1 MILHRR
7 HKKGERCM
15 TRIYLEDGEF
25 IFIGKGIGVPGL
37 PHKVHTEEAKAWAIG
52 DELAAAVE
60 AGTYRF
66 VPEKKETEEGN

>member
-1 MILHRR
+1 MVD
-7 HKKGERCM
+7 KKV
-15 TRIYLEDGEF
+15 YLEDGEF

-37 PHKVHTEEAKAWAIG
+37 PHRIHTEEAKAWAID

-66 VPEKKETEEGN
+66 VPEKKKRKK